1 MTLRFR
7 FIRAL
12 IIFSVLLFCGSNFLF
27 ASEGDGCVPVGV
39 TGPADIAG
47 DRLDTLPEAVAS
59 EASAKRDTVLVLVY
73 GLSRIDRARLSAD
86 SLLLSDA
93 LAADSVYRLIK
104 ARICADSL
112 IMIDNAILIGNKS
125 RIDKARW
132 SADSLIR
139 IDTMRNVVGP
149 VSSAD
154 RSDSLRQAGAAS
166 KSGKGPGGS
175 GYGDAMSQSES
186 DFARMRRRFTH
197 FVGVETSFGRVAT
210 AGNNFMKGNNLK
222 GTPISNQSLYAI
234 KYGFQARRGT
244 SQDILY
250 GSPYQGV
257 GLFLSTYYHK
267 QDLGTPWGI
276 YLFQG
281 ARIAGISPRLSFNYE
296 WKFGLSGG
304 WKHYRYPEN
313 MINDVIGSKLNAYI
327 NAAFYFNY
335 IVNKNIGLNLG
346 LSATHYSNG
355 NTRTPNNG
363 INIISGIMGV
373 KYYFNREYDRYF
385 STRHIL
391 RPSFKRAMSYEFSS
405 YLSWKDAILDTSNY
419 PLDKPYLNKKLL
431 VAGVSFSP
439 MYVLSRKIRIGGSL
453 DFSYDKSRGMSY
465 ELTPNGLRY
474 TPANPSDRMALGVA
488 AKADFV
494 MPYFTISA
502 ALGYDVIQGAGS
514 LPPSYQVVSL
524 RFEVTPH
531 VFLMIGYKARQF
543 RYPDNLMCGLGFR
556 FGRGTRYQL

>member
-1 MTLRFR
+1 MTLKFR

-12 IIFSVLLFCGSNFLF
+12 IVFSVFLFCGGFLF
-27 ASEGDGCVPVGV
+27 ASNGGDSVPAALAV
-39 TGPADIAG
+39 TADSHNQSA
-47 DRLDTLPEAVAS
+47 DTLPGAS
-59 EASAKRDTVLVLVY
+59 QTDKDTVLVLVY
-73 GLSRIDRARLSAD
+73 GLSRIDMARLSAD

-93 LAADSVYRLIK
+93 LAADSVYRIVK
-104 ARICADSL
+104 ARVCADSL
-112 IMIDNAILIGNKS
+112 IMIDNAILIGDKS
-125 RIDKARW
+125 RIEKARL
-132 SADSLIR
+132 SADSLIK
-139 IDTMRNVVGP
+139 IDTMHNFVAP
-149 VSSAD
+149 VSSATQH
-154 RSDSLRQAGAAS
+154 DSPPQTV
-166 KSGKGPGGS
+166 GGS
-175 GYGDAMSQSES
+175 VSDKGAGGSDYVDDYVDAMPQSES
-186 DFARMRRRFTH
+186 DFARLRRRYTH
-197 FVGVETSFGRVAT
+197 FVGLETSFGRVAT
-210 AGNNFMKGNNLK
+210 TGNNFMKGNNLK

-281 ARIAGISPRLSFNYE
+281 ARIASISPRLSFNYE

-304 WKHYRYPEN
+304 WKHYRYPDN

-335 IVNKNIGLNLG
+335 IVDKNFGLNFG

-363 INIISGIMGV
+363 INIISGIVGV

-391 RPSFKRAMSYEFSS
+391 RPSFKRAMSYELSS
-405 YLSWKDAILDTSNY
+405 YLSWKDAILDTTNY
-419 PLDKPYLNKKLL
+419 PLDKPYLNRKLL
-431 VAGVSFSP
+431 VAGVSFAP

-474 TPANPSDRMALGVA
+474 TPAKPSDRMALGVS

-514 LPPSYQVVSL
+514 LPPFYQVVSL
-524 RFEVTPH
+524 RFEVIPH
-531 VFLMIGYKARQF
+531 MFLMIGYKARQF